1 MEWGNGRSVYEQP
14 ETEVDRILSQQGGF
28 QVSKRERKGAKGIK
42 KGETNRKGIVSQI
55 ALLVL
60 YSCT

>member
-1 MEWGNGRSVYEQP
+1 M
-14 ETEVDRILSQQGGF
+14 DRILSQRGGF

-42 KGETNRKGIVSQI
+42 KGETKSKVIVSQI